1 MGQTRESV
9 RRASEVEGWD
19 LHDRTVSYLA
29 IETPPSSLLYMLADD
44 MARGAGYDGFAA
56 VGIASLGAVAGA
68 LVSGVVA
75 YFVFGRK
82 RQA

>member
-1 MGQTRESV
+1 MANEANPGSPSV
-9 RRASEVEGWD
+9 KARILGCFVAF
-19 LHDRTVSYLA
+19 A
-29 IETPPSSLLYMLADD
+29 PPFLLYMLADD